1 MSDQDT
7 SQLSEPL
14 SDLESL
20 SDSGSPIQQTAWL
33 ATTRERRSTAGNR
46 MKSVLANEEPDS
58 DLELL
63 FAEDENDQGF
73 SDADEDGSDVQMD
86 SSSDDEDDA
95 NADADELEGEKE
107 LERQAKAKR
116 AAQRKR
122 RAQEAIPAKF
132 RKKVRIDPATTG
144 STAAAAAAAAPPPPP
159 RPSSRPKKKSERT
172 SWLPSAADLPT
183 RASSR
188 KTTRISKE
196 QLHLQMAEREARR
209 LKQLAQMEKK
219 AARLEAMKKPPM
231 TQEERLAEAAVV
243 EKRNSK
249 SLNRWEEAEKQREQE
264 RKAKLAALNQRTLKG
279 PFITFWSGKGQWD
292 DLELRSL
299 RPYVTEV
306 EEKPKKKK
314 KEKAADKGG
323 ARMKGKNKDNNAIR
337 ATDGHEK
344 DDATGGEPGQMED
357 VNSNDTKIVA
367 TRGPDDVQ
375 KPAAEMG
382 PSVTS
387 GSGQTN
393 KDRHTNGNELDET
406 MVTSIP
412 TQSPDVL
419 ISSAKTPPPN
429 GDNAPP
435 VEKQLEVTLTLGVHV
450 DGKPKEEPKQ
460 SSTPAKMTDTHTNSI
475 AKQSDEMTASR
486 SSPTAC
492 VSTKI
497 DVPGSPSGPS
507 SSTTPGTTKPAT
519 PLAPPTASALS
530 NATTT
535 DSAAPPPPPPV
546 HTALAAPSSL
556 SRPHEPRSSGALAA
570 PILAPPPGMD
580 LNGSL
585 RAEAPKSNI
594 LAPPT
599 ISLSEPSQGSQLEPR
614 VSTETTAVSMD
625 VTTKAEM
632 ADVSSQPLLNE
643 TAPTSK
649 KNVHHTDPGDPAP
662 AAQPEPPRDMN
673 ATRNG
678 IIFQNFNDVAL
689 RDKNIQTMVLFG
701 RKMHKL
707 AKPTAPP
714 VCVITNNP
722 ARYQDPKT
730 GLPFYNMYAYK
741 ELQRLYHGEYKWS
754 RLLGAWVGSGSQAAK
769 GVPERFLHPS
779 QSQSKTA
786 EAKSESEPRARD
798 TPSDEAAKPKRD
810 RDAAQSD
817 KGEGRPEQ
825 QQSGGVEGIP
835 SPDLPGAGKPAGQI
849 PNGS

>member
-1 MSDQDT
+1 
-7 SQLSEPL
+7 
-14 SDLESL
+14 
-20 SDSGSPIQQTAWL
+20 
-33 ATTRERRSTAGNR
+33 
-46 MKSVLANEEPDS
+46 
-58 DLELL
+58 
-63 FAEDENDQGF
+63 
-73 SDADEDGSDVQMD
+73 
-86 SSSDDEDDA
+86 
-95 NADADELEGEKE
+95 
-107 LERQAKAKR
+107 
-116 AAQRKR
+116 
-122 RAQEAIPAKF
+122 
-132 RKKVRIDPATTG
+132 
-144 STAAAAAAAAPPPPP
+144 
-159 RPSSRPKKKSERT
+159 
-172 SWLPSAADLPT
+172 
-183 RASSR
+183 
-188 KTTRISKE
+188 
-196 QLHLQMAEREARR
+196 MAEREARR

-231 TQEERLAEAAVV
+231 TQEERLAEAAIV

-264 RKAKLAALNQRTLKG
+264 RKAKLAALNQRSLKG

-314 KEKAADKGG
+314 EKADKGG

-344 DDATGGEPGQMED
+344 DDARGGEPRQMED
-357 VNSNDTKIVA
+357 VNSNDTKTVA

-375 KPAAEMG
+375 KPAAEME

-387 GSGQTN
+387 GTGQTD

-406 MVTSIP
+406 MVSSIP
-412 TQSPDVL
+412 TQSADVL

-429 GDNAPP
+429 ADNAPP
-435 VEKQLEVTLTLGVHV
+435 VENQLEVTLGVHV

-460 SSTPAKMTDTHTNSI
+460 SSAPAKMTDTHTDSI
-475 AKQSDEMTASR
+475 AKQSDKTTASR

-497 DVPGSPSGPS
+497 GVPGSPSRPS
-507 SSTTPGTTKPAT
+507 SSTTPGTTKSAT
-519 PLAPPTASALS
+519 PLAPPTAPALS

-556 SRPHEPRSSGALAA
+556 SRPHEPRSSGTLAA

-580 LNGSL
+580 LNGSFG
-585 RAEAPKSNI
+585 AEAPKSNI

-599 ISLSEPSQGSQLEPR
+599 ISLSEPSQVSQLEPR
-614 VSTETTAVSMD
+614 VSTETTAISMD
-625 VTTKAEM
+625 VTTKAET
-632 ADVSSQPLLNE
+632 ADVTSLPLLNE

-678 IIFQNFNDVAL
+678 IIFQNFNDVVL

-707 AKPTAPP
+707 ASEYERDFNFFFFSFHNSQFITSRSSLKMLILFFFFPFFLFFFPTPLEPTAPA

-741 ELQRLYHGEYKWS
+741 ELQRLYHGDYKWS

-769 GVPERFLHPS
+769 GVPERFLRPS
-779 QSQSKTA
+779 HVQSKTA
-786 EAKSESEPRARD
+786 EAKSESEPRAQD
-798 TPSDEAAKPKRD
+798 TPSDEAANAKRD
-810 RDAAQSD
+810 RDAAQPD

-835 SPDLPGAGKPAGQI
+835 SPNLPGAGKPAGQM